1 MQNRESKKVNRF
13 IFILYRPYFKL
24 RYWLS
29 WKVLIRTCLEVY
41 LEIFLST
48 IVILVKFPWSDDSN
62 DRLNCIYA
70 VLYGILLISFPVYM
84 AYFYHKHR
92 DRLYDTTFR
101 AKYGGGYDG
110 IKSPMNQ
117 DSELK
122 FRRRSATVSILM
134 PLIFIGR
141 RISFCFTIVF
151 IDGLSIPLILHFWSM
166 WIIIEVLISADP
178 YERKRDKYIDIFNE
192 SILVILMCILLGF
205 TSWMPIA
212 DFGDNEFKYYLGWV
226 FVSIV
231 FFHIFLHFVLI
242 IRESFKNT
250 EKYTKE
256 TVKKNKDM
264 RQRKKNIE
272 IALR

>member
-1 MQNRESKKVNRF
+1 MFE
-13 IFILYRPYFKL
+13 P
-24 RYWLS
+24 
-29 WKVLIRTCLEVY
+29 
-41 LEIFLST
+41 
-48 IVILVKFPWSDDSN
+48 
-62 DRLNCIYA
+62 
-70 VLYGILLISFPVYM
+70 
-84 AYFYHKHR
+84 
-92 DRLYDTTFR
+92 TFR
-101 AKYGGGYDG
+101 SKYGGGYDG

-117 DSELK
+117 DGELDL
-122 FRRRSATVSILM
+122 RRRSSTVSILM

-166 WIIIEVLISADP
+166 WIIIEFLISADP
-178 YERKRDKYIDIFNE
+178 YKKKRDKYIDIFNE
-192 SILVILMCILLGF
+192 SILIILMCILLGF

-212 DFGDNEFKYYLGWV
+212 DFETTEFKFYLGWV

-231 FFHIFLHFVLI
+231 FFHIFFHFILI

-264 RQRKKNIE
+264 RQRKLKIE